1 MTVDFKYARL
11 PTDSHGMTFEHP
23 NAKGVLMPGQSKCHI
38 GRLVPRGTGDE
49 QEDPVCR
56 KTCSPTGDFPN
67 KGKTE
72 RLSTVF
78 KHATLKGDA
87 DLTLCAP
94 MVPPVENIEYVPTAA
109 TYTHFQNFPFLSENW
124 YDADVLPLRLQGL
137 STVWRDDEMVM
148 LQPVLWRVCDVV

>member
-38 GRLVPRGTGDE
+38 GRLVLRGTGDE

-72 RLSTVF
+72 RLSTAF
-78 KHATLKGDA
+78 THTTLTEDA
-87 DLTLCAP
+87 DITLRAS
-94 MVPPVENIEYVPTAA
+94 MVTPVENIEYVPTAVNIHA
-109 TYTHFQNFPFLSENW
+109 
-124 YDADVLPLRLQGL
+124 L
-137 STVWRDDEMVM
+137 STLSLSLRKLVKS
-148 LQPVLWRVCDVV
+148 